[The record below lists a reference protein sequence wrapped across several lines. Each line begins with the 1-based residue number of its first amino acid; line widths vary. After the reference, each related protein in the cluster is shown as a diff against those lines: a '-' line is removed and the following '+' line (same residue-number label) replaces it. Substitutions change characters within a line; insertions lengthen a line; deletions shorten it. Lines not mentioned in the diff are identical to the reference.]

1 VSPRSVRSL
10 LARERL
16 IAEGTWDELR
26 AAVSAHHAR
35 WAKPVDGGIEIE
47 MDYVAIIG
55 EKPARS
61 KPGVNVSNLPSLS
74 DDADNARFARRCA
87 RCSGTC
93 AS

>member
-1 VSPRSVRSL
+1 MWRARFRCVEHAVEVGERAFGPVV

-16 IAEGTWDELR
+16 IAEGPWDELR
-26 AAVSAHHAR
+26 AAVSPHHAR

-61 KPGVNVSNLPSLS
+61 SL
-74 DDADNARFARRCA
+74 
-87 RCSGTC
+87 
-93 AS
+93 